1 MPPSHPTSATTPFSR
16 RLSQWI
22 CGVHGH
28 ETQLQIGTDRLVLQ
42 CTNCGYVSPGWVV
55 GPAARTA
62 PLEHFRESA
71 DGMSA
76 RAPASAQ

>member
-1 MPPSHPTSATTPFSR
+1 MPPSHPTSSMTPFSR
-16 RLSQWI
+16 RLNQWI

-28 ETQLQIGTDRLVLQ
+28 ETQLQIGADRLLLQ
-42 CTNCGYVSPGWVV
+42 CTKCGYVSPGWVV

-62 PLEHFRESA
+62 PREPSRESA
-71 DGMSA
+71 DGMNA

>member
-1 MPPSHPTSATTPFSR
+1 MPPSHPTSPTTPFSR
-16 RLSQWI
+16 RLNQWI

-28 ETQLQIGTDRLVLQ
+28 ETQLQIGADRLLLQ
-42 CTNCGYVSPGWVV
+42 CTKCGYVSPGWVV
-55 GPAARTA
+55 EPAARTA
-62 PLEHFRESA
+62 PRDLSRESA